1 MVSNARKLY
10 DFEIRVSKLNNQLTK
25 SSFDLKQAESKSDAL
40 SVKLANVREDKK
52 SNIIIGSLQQEL
64 NEVSF
69 SFTLLP
75 LAAAPQLEC
84 PILVQVY
91 IF

>member
-10 DFEIRVSKLNNQLTK
+10 DFEIRVSKLNKELTK

-40 SVKLANVREDKK
+40 SLKLANVKEDKK

-64 NEVSF
+64 NEVNV
-69 SFTLLP
+69 L
-75 LAAAPQLEC
+75 
-84 PILVQVY
+84 Y
-91 IF
+91 IITFYV